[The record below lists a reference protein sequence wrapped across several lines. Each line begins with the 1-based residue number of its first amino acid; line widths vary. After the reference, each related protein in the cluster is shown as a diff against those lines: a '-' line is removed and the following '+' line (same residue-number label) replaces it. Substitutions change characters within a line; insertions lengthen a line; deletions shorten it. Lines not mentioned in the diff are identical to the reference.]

1 MKAKYDKIAI
11 DYSHTRSA
19 DKYLTERLL
28 YLLNPVAD
36 GRYLDIGCGTGNYT
50 DKLHKKGFEFIGID
64 PSKEMLLQAIQ
75 KNKDIDWRLGH
86 AEHTDLKDEFVNGA
100 IAVLTI
106 HHWDNLCKGF
116 AEMFR
121 VLKPDSRIVIFTS
134 IPVQMQG
141 YWLNYYFPEMLKASI
156 SQMPSLEVI
165 EEAMI
170 KAGFC
175 LAGREPYFIKPDL
188 EDLFLYSGK
197 HNPGLYL
204 RSEVRRGISSF
215 SSLANKGEVE
225 SGLSQLKQDI
235 ERGKI
240 EEIMKSHENG
250 HGDYLFI
257 VGKKEAAKNTV

>member
-1 MKAKYDKIAI
+1 MKTKYDKIGI
-11 DYSHTRSA
+11 DYNQTRNA

-28 YLLNPVAD
+28 CHLNPVSG

-50 DKLHKKGFEFIGID
+50 DKLQKKGFEFIGID
-64 PSKEMLLQAIQ
+64 PSNEMLLKAIQ

-86 AEHTDLKDEFVNGA
+86 AEDTDLADEFVNGA
-100 IAVLTI
+100 MAVLTI
-106 HHWDNLCKGF
+106 HHWEYLCKGF
-116 AEMFR
+116 AEMLR

-134 IPVQMQG
+134 TPVQMQG
-141 YWLNYYFPEMLKASI
+141 YWLNYYFPEMLKAST

-170 KAGFC
+170 KAGFF
-175 LAGREPYFIKPDL
+175 LTGRETYSIKPDL

-215 SSLANKGEVE
+215 SSLANKEEVE
-225 SGLSQLKQDI
+225 SGLYQIQQDM
-235 ERGKI
+235 ESGKI
-240 EEIMKSHENG
+240 EEIMESHENEL
-250 HGDYLFI
+250 GDYLFI
-257 VGKKEAAKNTV
+257 IGKKEAAHYKT